1 MQTHSDPVNNAI
13 RKYESHSRVTK
24 IRQTVTIAST
34 FYFSGADKTEVLSVS
49 ENTIGILNSSK
60 VETLNKN
67 PTKCLKVASD
77 ICSQFLEVI
86 WNDKLI
92 LNKNVPEMLNFADV
106 TLFLFS
112 VVARLV
118 WVIEKWKHQ
127 LGKNGFAGVV
137 LFELSNS

>member
-34 FYFSGADKTEVLSVS
+34 FYFSGADKTDL

-67 PTKCLKVASD
+67 PTKCIKVASE

-92 LNKNVPEMLNFADV
+92 LNKNVPEKLNFADV
-106 TLFLFS
+106 TLLLFS
-112 VVARLV
+112 VVVRLV

-127 LGKNGFAGVV
+127 LGKNSFAGVV

>member
-34 FYFSGADKTEVLSVS
+34 FYFSGADKTDL
-49 ENTIGILNSSK
+49 ENTNGILNSSK

-67 PTKCLKVASD
+67 PTKCLRVASE

-92 LNKNVPEMLNFADV
+92 LNKNVPEKLNFADV

-118 WVIEKWKHQ
+118 LVIEKWKHQ